1 MNREKQKEEK
11 EVKNLFADQRRAFK
25 RTKQI
30 GNKQRSR
37 WLYYTTQVPHTKG
50 PTCWASA
57 GGGGGKEEKNEKM
70 CYIWRQNERKERER
84 EK

>member
-11 EVKNLFADQRRAFK
+11 EVKNLFADQRQAFK

-37 WLYYTTQVPHTKG
+37 
-50 PTCWASA
+50 
-57 GGGGGKEEKNEKM
+57 
-70 CYIWRQNERKERER
+70 
-84 EK
+84 